1 MVLIHCAH
9 TAHTGADGGDMTIS
23 ETYAFLNSVRH
34 MEAEIIKAQLKHD
47 ELQSCLLPK
56 AITYDKDAVQTS
68 PSDPML
74 AIASQV
80 VDLEAEIRQMK
91 QLKAQRIVEI
101 NNAVAMLD
109 DDTEQMILLGFY
121 VGRLPAKKISALVH
135 YSPSAVYKLKYRAVK
150 HLSEKWIRNDKRSV
164 I

>member
-1 MVLIHCAH
+1 
-9 TAHTGADGGDMTIS
+9 MTIS

-34 MEAEIIKAQLKHD
+34 MEAEIIKTQLKHD

-74 AIASQV
+74 TIASQV
-80 VDLEAEIRQMK
+80 IDLEAEIRQMK
-91 QLKAQRIVEI
+91 LLKAQRIVEI
-101 NNAVAMLD
+101 NSAVAMLD

-121 VGRLPAKKISALVH
+121 VGRLPAKKIADLVH
-135 YSPSAVYKLKYRAVK
+135 YSLRGVYKAKHRSVV
-150 HLSEKWIRNDKRSV
+150 HLSKVCTKCTH
-164 I
+164 